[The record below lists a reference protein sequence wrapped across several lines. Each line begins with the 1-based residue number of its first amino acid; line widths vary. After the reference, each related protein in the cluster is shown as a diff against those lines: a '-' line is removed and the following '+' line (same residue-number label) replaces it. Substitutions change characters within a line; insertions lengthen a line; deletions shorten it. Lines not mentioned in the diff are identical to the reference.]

1 MIVFRD
7 VVHEDLDAL
16 KGLQDD
22 GADYISFVKIFLI
35 ILSFGKCL
43 HFVSVYEE
51 FGFFIKMLTLCL
63 NDLLPFIF
71 SYIFFGVFFSMLY
84 AGIQVEIDSELAS
97 GIGLGYFGLL
107 YLSVWRNS
115 VGKLCFVRYGD
126 IMTKN
131 DNVFRDT

>member
-1 MIVFRD
+1 M
-7 VVHEDLDAL
+7 
-16 KGLQDD
+16 
-22 GADYISFVKIFLI
+22 I

-43 HFVSVYEE
+43 HFVTVYEE
-51 FGFFIKMLTLCL
+51 FGFFVKMLTLCL

-84 AGIQVEIDSELAS
+84 AGIGVGIDDELAS

-115 VGKLCFVRYGD
+115 VGKLGFVRYEG
-126 IMTKN
+126 IMAKN
-131 DNVFRDT
+131 DNIFRDT